1 MQQYVFIVIIA
12 IVFLAMII
20 FAVIGKNYS
29 LDKIKARKVGNGQ
42 HGTAHW
48 AEHKEISQN
57 FSILKYEPQL
67 WRMGACRPTIDGTI
81 VGFEKKGKDT
91 YALIDTSDVHT
102 LMIAAAGTGKTTF
115 FLEPNIE
122 YCCAAGM
129 SFISTD
135 TKGDIY
141 RNCGYVAAKRY
152 GYKISVIDLRN
163 PLKSDGFNLLHLVKK
178 YMDEHKNNPLNI
190 SAKAKSERY
199 AKIVADSIIA
209 ADGDKYGANTYFYDA
224 EK

>member
-20 FAVIGKNYS
+20 FAVLGKNYS

-81 VGFEKKGKDT
+81 VGFEKKG
-91 YALIDTSDVHT
+91 
-102 LMIAAAGTGKTTF
+102 
-115 FLEPNIE
+115 
-122 YCCAAGM
+122 
-129 SFISTD
+129 
-135 TKGDIY
+135 
-141 RNCGYVAAKRY
+141 
-152 GYKISVIDLRN
+152 
-163 PLKSDGFNLLHLVKK
+163 
-178 YMDEHKNNPLNI
+178 
-190 SAKAKSERY
+190 ERY
-199 AKIVADSIIA
+199 IRID
-209 ADGDKYGANTYFYDA
+209 
-224 EK
+224 